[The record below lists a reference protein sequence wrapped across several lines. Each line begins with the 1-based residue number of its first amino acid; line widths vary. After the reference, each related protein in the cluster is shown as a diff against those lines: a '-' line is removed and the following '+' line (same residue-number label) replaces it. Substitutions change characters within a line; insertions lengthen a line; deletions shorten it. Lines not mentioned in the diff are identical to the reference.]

1 MKVLGAL
8 ESAQIEW
15 FTNAGKP
22 AASSYP
28 YRVIYVTDLKQIQ
41 VSDGT
46 NWNPT
51 AIKTYTA
58 ATLPAAAS
66 SNQNQLAFIT
76 DTLQVKVSDGSQ
88 WKTIGARLDTYTSGT
103 IPAAASNTNSI
114 IWVSDLQQVQVSNG
128 SAWIQVGSKAGTK
141 NYFSQ
146 SNANPDFE
154 TNSVS
159 PWSACTLTFSSG
171 VPSGAPTLTATQM
184 SISTTSTNPLSG
196 TYSMLLTK
204 AAANAQYQ
212 GFISGVLTVDRE
224 DTAKVLYGSFFYEVT
239 SGTVDFSGSSTQTY
253 EIWIYNTVSGTWTQ
267 PAGYRGM
274 NQSSGVGQVV
284 FSFQTDGTF
293 ANNSYKI
300 AVITQQTGTGAIT
313 VKFDDFVIG
322 PRALVL
328 GAPMTDWAS
337 FTPTGSW
344 TTNSTYTGYWKRVGD
359 TLFVQGKI
367 ALTGA
372 PTATQLQINIP
383 FGLSIDT
390 AKIDAATANRTLGM
404 WSGDDA
410 GIAGYTGVIQ
420 YNSATKVDC
429 NSSNASGTYLTGA
442 GVTATIPATWG
453 SGDSIDFSFSVPIV
467 GWSSN
472 VQTSSDTDTRVVA
485 FAGTVTNTSFGISS
499 TTTLSLSSETDTHGG
514 LTSATTYTIPVS
526 GVYRLSMSGY
536 INTASGT
543 ASDRRLNIKVDGVTV
558 TTTYE
563 TSTNLSSITP
573 SAVKYLNAGQAITWE
588 YSNGGVAVSTVS
600 LRAGVERLAGPSVV
614 TATDT
619 IVAKYSSTSGQS
631 FGTGDTLMKF
641 ETKEFDST
649 SSYSTSTGLFTV
661 PVSGKYLVGSLIHTA
676 ALALTGSNAIVISVF
691 YNGALSSILG
701 RQLSS
706 SVSPVVYTVWGSSEI
721 HCNAGDTLSIY
732 LKASV
737 SGTLSTLAGQ
747 NYVYIVRV
755 GN

>member
-15 FTNAGKP
+15 FTDAGKP

-212 GFISGVLTVDRE
+212 GFISGALTVDRE

-328 GAPMTDWAS
+328 GAPMTDWTS

-359 TLFVQGKI
+359 TLFIQGKI
-367 ALTGA
+367 ALSGA

-390 AKIDAATANRTLGM
+390 AKIDADTANRTLGM

-410 GIAGYTGVIQ
+410 GVNGYTGMIR
-420 YNSATKVDC
+420 YSTATKVDC
-429 NSSNASGTYLTGA
+429 NSLNASGTFVVGST
-442 GVTATIPATWG
+442 VTSTNPFSFG
-453 SGDSIDFSFSVPIV
+453 SGDSVDFSFSVPIV

-485 FAGTVTNTSFGISS
+485 ATRKTLSS
-499 TTTLSLSSETDTHGG
+499 TTITAGTALAWTTSSFDTHSAW
-514 LTSATTYTIPVS
+514 TSNSQY
-526 GVYRLSMSGY
+526 
-536 INTASGT
+536 
-543 ASDRRLNIKVDGVTV
+543 
-558 TTTYE
+558 
-563 TSTNLSSITP
+563 
-573 SAVKYLNAGQAITWE
+573 
-588 YSNGGVAVSTVS
+588 
-600 LRAGVERLAGPSVV
+600 
-614 TATDT
+614 
-619 IVAKYSSTSGQS
+619 
-631 FGTGDTLMKF
+631 
-641 ETKEFDST
+641 
-649 SSYSTSTGLFTV
+649 TV
-661 PVSGKYLVGSLIHTA
+661 PVSGIYRVSIGGIATTATNSNLTIYVDGVSTYLMFSASGSFRTSGSGTVQVNAGQVITIIPGTSATATDTNCTISIERLTGPSVITATETVAWHYQNTAGTSITTSSAQVPFATKTFDTHSMVSSNVATIPTSGTYLINAKITNITANYALSCDIRVNGSSVANGRAQVTVSPTVCANTYLVKL
-676 ALALTGSNAIVISVF
+676 
-691 YNGALSSILG
+691 
-701 RQLSS
+701 
-706 SVSPVVYTVWGSSEI
+706 
-721 HCNAGDTLSIY
+721 NAGDTVDIIANSSNATTL
-732 LKASV
+732 
-737 SGTLSTLAGQ
+737 GTSAG
-747 NYVYIVRV
+747 NNIFTGVRV

>member
-15 FTNAGKP
+15 FTDAGKP

-51 AIKTYTA
+51 AIRTYTV
-58 ATLPAAAS
+58 ATLPAAAA

-76 DTLQVKVSDGSQ
+76 DTLQVKVSNGTE

-128 SAWIQVGSKAGTK
+128 SAWIQVGSKAGAK
-141 NYFSQ
+141 NYFSE

-212 GFISGVLTVDRE
+212 GFISGALTVDRE

-293 ANNSYKI
+293 ANNAYKI

-322 PRALVL
+322 PRAIVL
-328 GAPMTDWAS
+328 GSAMTDWQS
-337 FTPTGSW
+337 YTPTF
-344 TTNSTYTGYWKRVGD
+344 TGFGTASNIEFQWRRIGD
-359 TLFVQGKI
+359 SVQVKGKFT
-367 ALTGA
+367 AGT
-372 PTATQLQINIP
+372 PTATEARISLPSGMTSADTSKIPTLQQ
-383 FGLSIDT
+383 
-390 AKIDAATANRTLGM
+390 
-404 WSGDDA
+404 A
-410 GIAGYTGVIQ
+410 GTVAIST
-420 YNSATKVDC
+420 NSATSYYSLIEPSV
-429 NSSNASGTYLTGA
+429 TYLTFGFQNSTNNA
-442 GVTATIPATWG
+442 LTKANGSTFTTASTVNSVLAQVPIQGWG
-453 SGDSIDFSFSVPIV
+453 SFSQV
-467 GWSSN
+467 
-472 VQTSSDTDTRVVA
+472 SSDTDTRVVA

-536 INTASGT
+536 INTGSGT

-558 TTTYE
+558 NTVYQ

-614 TATDT
+614 TATETVAWHYQNTAGTSITTSSAQVPFATKTFDT
-619 IVAKYSSTSGQS
+619 HSMVSSNVATIPTSGTYLINAKVTNTTANYS
-631 FGTGDTLMKF
+631 LSCDIRVNG
-641 ETKEFDST
+641 
-649 SSYSTSTGLFTV
+649 SSVANGRAQVTASPTV
-661 PVSGKYLVGSLIHTA
+661 CANTYLVKL
-676 ALALTGSNAIVISVF
+676 
-691 YNGALSSILG
+691 
-701 RQLSS
+701 
-706 SVSPVVYTVWGSSEI
+706 
-721 HCNAGDTLSIY
+721 NAGDTVDIIANS
-732 LKASV
+732 S
-737 SGTLSTLAGQ
+737 TNTTLATSAG
-747 NYVYIVRV
+747 NNIFTGVRV